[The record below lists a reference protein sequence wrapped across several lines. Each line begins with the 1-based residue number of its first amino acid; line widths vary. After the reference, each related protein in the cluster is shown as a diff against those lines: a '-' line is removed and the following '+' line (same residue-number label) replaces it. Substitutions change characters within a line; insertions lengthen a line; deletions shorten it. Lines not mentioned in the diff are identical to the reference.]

1 MPFNSVNTNVGAMVA
16 LQNLNATN
24 SDLAM
29 AQNRINTGK
38 KVANAKDNGAIWAIA
53 QNQRAASGSLNAVR
67 DSLQR
72 SQSTVDVAIA
82 GGETVSDLLLQ
93 MKEKALASSDSSL
106 DTASRNALNEDFM
119 ALRDQ
124 IQKAVGNA
132 SFNGVNMLNGAGVGG
147 AVTIS
152 ALADESGTSRLTV
165 MAQDMSLDTPGSAVG
180 LLSTDSIG
188 TQAGATTMIT
198 SVATAIANV
207 STALSKLG
215 TGSKS
220 LANHLTFIGK
230 LQDAVDAG
238 VGNLVDAD
246 LAKESARLTSLQTKQ
261 QLGVQALSIAN
272 QTPQTIMSLFRS

>member
-1 MPFNSVNTNVGAMVA
+1 MPYNSVNTNVGAMVA

-24 SDLAM
+24 SDLSM
-29 AQNRINTGK
+29 VQNRINTGK
-38 KVANAKDNGAIWAIA
+38 KIASAKDNGAIWAIA
-53 QNQRAASGSLNAVR
+53 QNQRAASGSLNAVK

-93 MKEKALASSDSSL
+93 MKEKALAASDTSL
-106 DTASRNALNEDFM
+106 DAASRTALNEDFM

-124 IQKAVGNA
+124 IGKAVGNA
-132 SFNGVNMLNGAGVGG
+132 SFNGVNMLDGSQVGG
-147 AVTIS
+147 AVTIA
-152 ALADESGTSRLTV
+152 ALADESGQSKLTV
-165 MAQDMSLDTPGSAVG
+165 QAQDMSLGGAAVTIT
-180 LLSTDSIG
+180 STDSIG
-188 TQAGATTMIT
+188 TQTAASLMIT
-198 SVATAIANV
+198 AVAASIANV

-220 LANHLTFIGK
+220 LANHLTFISK

-272 QTPQTIMSLFRS
+272 QTPQTIMSLFRG